1 MTKQDELIAAITT
14 AVTQSVLAAIDEKI
28 DKLTC
33 PLNDC
38 EKESVQHLYGIFKD
52 AGDGDMD
59 KGIRKFRGIL
69 EFTGSIYNWRNI
81 ISGAVILAGVMA
93 VFGWLA
99 SLLVAGL
106 TAAIKGIQ

>member
-1 MTKQDELIAAITT
+1 MTKQDELVAAITA
-14 AVTQSVLAAIDEKI
+14 AVMDGLDAKL

-33 PLNDC
+33 PLNEC
-38 EKESVQHLYGIFKD
+38 EKQSVKHLYGIFKD

-81 ISGAVILAGVMA
+81 ISGAVLLAAVMA
-93 VFGWLA
+93 VLGWFGKLFLDGLA
-99 SLLVAGL
+99 N
-106 TAAIKGIQ
+106 AIRNL

>member
-1 MTKQDELIAAITT
+1 MTKQDEFVAAITA
-14 AVTQSVLAAIDEKI
+14 AVMEAIDAKMENI
-28 DKLTC
+28 SC
-33 PLNDC
+33 PLNYN
-38 EKESVQHLYGIFKD
+38 EKQSMKQLYGIFKD

-81 ISGAVILAGVMA
+81 ISGAVLLAGIMA

-99 SLLVAGL
+99 SIFISGL
-106 TAAIKGIQ
+106 ASAIRSL